1 MTSSNLKVL
10 SYNCR
15 GWNTGSN
22 FLDSQFL
29 LNYDICLIQEH
40 WLLIE
45 QLSTL
50 NINSQFCSFGV
61 SGMDSS
67 RLLHG
72 RPFGGCGFLFRK
84 FLLPFITRLQ
94 STLPDSVHSA
104 STLTPL

>member
-1 MTSSNLKVL
+1 MTSSNLKML

-40 WLLIE
+40 WLLTE

-61 SGMDSS
+61 SVMDSS
-67 RLLHG
+67 RLLRG
-72 RPFGGCGFLFRK
+72 RPFGGCGFFFGNLF
-84 FLLPFITRLQ
+84 FHSLLDCSQ
-94 STLPDSVHSA
+94 TLPDSVHSA
-104 STLTPL
+104 SALIPL